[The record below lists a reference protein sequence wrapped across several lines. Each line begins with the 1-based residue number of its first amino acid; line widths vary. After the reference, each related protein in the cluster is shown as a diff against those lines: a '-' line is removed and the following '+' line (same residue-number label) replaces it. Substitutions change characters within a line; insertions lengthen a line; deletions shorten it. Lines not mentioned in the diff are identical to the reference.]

1 MYPDWPELVTC
12 GDVVEKGDTL
22 VLETSAFGH
31 ESSTLSI
38 PTRSF
43 KETWPRSLRR
53 RTANA
58 EGIRS
63 NRIVSASI
71 ACSSRSLFARRTI
84 GDPITDCL
92 AGRMSGMAS
101 HLVGSEAHVV
111 RRVQVQVLLLPPGT
125 GVLSDRSSS
134 LGWTVALGRW
144 EAHPVR
150 GGTRLRGLRVRLA
163 PLPPNLLERF
173 GMWQAGPV

>member
-1 MYPDWPELVTC
+1 MELVSL
-12 GDVVEKGDTL
+12 GDVVEMGDTL
-22 VLETSAFGH
+22 VLEISAFAR
-31 ESSTLSI
+31 ESSNLSI
-38 PTRSF
+38 PTKRLT
-43 KETWPRSLRR
+43 ETWPSGLRH

-58 EGIRS
+58 ECRRGTIRS